1 MSNRFPI
8 VVDGQRDNDE
18 ADQNSGEQEPPELFA
33 KGLPRLSPGT
43 ERPCKCS
50 RCTMWVISRVFP
62 GPEKVILTIMGFVL
76 FCLVRIVPR
85 PS

>member
-1 MSNRFPI
+1 MSNGFPI
-8 VVDGQRDNDE
+8 VVDGQREYDE

-33 KGLPRLSPGT
+33 KGLPGLSPGT

-50 RCTMWVISRVFP
+50 RYAMWVNVRIFP
-62 GPEKVILTIMGFVL
+62 GPKNVRLTIIGFVL
-76 FCLVRIVPR
+76 LSLIRIVPR